1 MSQNIE
7 LLNAQYFDVPGVL
20 LPKIGGG
27 NALFVDVSPTTISS
41 TSDVKKGKIF
51 FDALGNELI
60 GTAQTIDIC
69 TIGSSFDSSV
79 TVPSGSVN
87 RYAGIPWSSGSI
99 QTISNPDLFEWN
111 NATAELTIK
120 SLTGNQVAVMFTED
134 VYGNSTTTLATC
146 GIRVYGYNADG
157 TGGRVAIANGTY
169 LSYRNNLACTG
180 AASMFAANANAN
192 NLVYPRLQFQS
203 YLPSNG
209 KFVAPRA
216 VVFVIT

>member
-1 MSQNIE
+1 M
-7 LLNAQYFDVPGVL
+7 LNAQYFDVPGVL

-27 NALFVDVSPTTISS
+27 NALFIDVSPTTISS

-69 TIGSSFDSSV
+69 TISSSFDSSV

-87 RYAGIPWSSGSI
+87 QYSNIPWSSGSI
-99 QTISNPDLFEWN
+99 QTVSNPDLFEWN
-111 NATAELTIK
+111 NNTAELTIK
-120 SLTGNQVAVMFTED
+120 TVRGNQVVVMFTED
-134 VYGNSTTTLATC
+134 VYGNSTTTSATC

-157 TGGRVAIANGTY
+157 TSGRIAIANGAY
-169 LSYRNNLACTG
+169 LSYRNNLACVG
-180 AASMFAANANAN
+180 AANMFSANANEN
-192 NLVYPRLQFQS
+192 NLSYPRLRFQS

-216 VVFVIT
+216 AVFVVT

>member
-1 MSQNIE
+1 M
-7 LLNAQYFDVPGVL
+7 LNAQYFDVPGVL

-27 NALFVDVSPTTISS
+27 NALFVDVSSTTAVASN
-41 TSDVKKGKIF
+41 VAKGKTF
-51 FDALGNELI
+51 FDASGNELI
-60 GTAQTIDIC
+60 GTAQSIDIC

-99 QTISNPDLFEWN
+99 QTTSNSDLFEWN
-111 NATAELTIK
+111 NDTAELTIK
-120 SLTGNQVAVMFTED
+120 SMTGNQVVVMFTED
-134 VYGNSTTTLATC
+134 VYGNSTSTLATC

-157 TGGRVAIANGTY
+157 TGGRVAIANGAF

-180 AASMFAANANAN
+180 AANMFSANGNAS
-192 NLVYPRLQFQS
+192 NLTYPRLQFQN
-203 YLPSNG
+203 YLPANG

-216 VVFVIT
+216 VVIVIT